1 MSINNNISWED
12 VIQALK
18 TVGVD
23 APADVLASE
32 ILGVSLDKLYEIA
45 DIDIGEDEWEE
56 PDWDDEDYVP
66 SSTNGDYS
74 PSNPWDA
81 PGCRISDFIGG
92 VYD

>member
-1 MSINNNISWED
+1 MSMNNNISYED

-32 ILGVSLDKLYEIA
+32 ILGVSLDKLYEIV
-45 DIDIGEDEWEE
+45 DIDTDEDECDEH
-56 PDWDDEDYVP
+56 DDDDEDYIP
-66 SSTNGDYS
+66 SAERSDYS

-81 PGCRISDFIGG
+81 PGMSVKDFI
-92 VYD
+92 

>member
-1 MSINNNISWED
+1 MNNNISWED
-12 VIQALK
+12 VIVALN

-45 DIDIGEDEWEE
+45 DIDTNEIESDE
-56 PDWDDEDYVP
+56 DWDDDYTP
-66 SSTNGDYS
+66 SAENGDYS

-81 PGCRISDFIGG
+81 PGMKQSDF
-92 VYD
+92 V

>member
-1 MSINNNISWED
+1 MSMNSNICLED

-32 ILGVSLDKLYEIA
+32 ILGISLDKLYEIA
-45 DIDIGEDEWEE
+45 DIDTGDEW
-56 PDWDDEDYVP
+56 DEDDCDNEDYIP
-66 SSTNGDYS
+66 SATRGDYS

-81 PGCRISDFIGG
+81 PGMKISDFI
-92 VYD
+92 

>member
-1 MSINNNISWED
+1 MSTNNNISWED
-12 VIQALK
+12 VIQSLK

-45 DIDIGEDEWEE
+45 DIETDDEWDEY
-56 PDWDDEDYVP
+56 DCDDEDYIP

-74 PSNPWDA
+74 PSDPWNA
-81 PGCRISDFIGG
+81 PGMSAKDFI
-92 VYD
+92 